1 MPAQENEK
9 VIQQTQHR
17 HHNLDDVNGSR
28 HELCFVVVVGWL
40 EEFMLLMLLQACETI
55 QSAFARGSGP
65 VEQQLALC

>member
-28 HELCFVVVVGWL
+28 HELCFVVVGGWL
-40 EEFMLLMLLQACETI
+40 VGRVYAVDVAASM
-55 QSAFARGSGP
+55 
-65 VEQQLALC
+65 